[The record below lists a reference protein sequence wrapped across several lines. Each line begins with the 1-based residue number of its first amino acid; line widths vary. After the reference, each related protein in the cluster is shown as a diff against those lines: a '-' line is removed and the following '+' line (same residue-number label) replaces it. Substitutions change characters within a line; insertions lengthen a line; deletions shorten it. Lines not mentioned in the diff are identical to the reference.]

1 MSGLLMVV
9 FLFRDRESLVRIL
22 KLLRNPRIDLN
33 EPIPLGCVA
42 WRAGTTTLF
51 RLGS

>member
-1 MSGLLMVV
+1 MSGLLMIG
-9 FLFRDRESLVRIL
+9 FLFRDRESLVL
-22 KLLRNPRIDLN
+22 SPNFKTFKPK

-51 RLGS
+51 LLGS